1 MPTYVLVILLVLLAF
16 IFMVVGI
23 YILYLKRQIV
33 YYRITLSSLLTDGN
47 LVQQSILFVAE
58 AYGISTEELMTII
71 ENYQNTTG
79 ERK

>member
-16 IFMVVGI
+16 IFTVIGI
-23 YILYLKRQIV
+23 YILYLKRQVV

-58 AYGISTEELMTII
+58 AYGISAEELMTII